1 VVEGLSRVI
10 IVARKEGKLIGIRVS
25 GLEYITHLLFVN
37 DVLLFGHGFVRE
49 AQSYK
54 EILDLFCKEMG
65 MEVNLI
71 KSSFSLNKL
80 QDEITYRIN
89 HLLHFRLV

>member
-1 VVEGLSRVI
+1 MVEGLSRVI

-37 DVLLFGHGFVRE
+37 DVLLFGHGSVRE

-54 EILDLFCKEMG
+54 EIMDIFFKEMG
-65 MEVNLI
+65 MEVNLL
-71 KSSFSLNKL
+71 KSSISFN
-80 QDEITYRIN
+80 
-89 HLLHFRLV
+89 